1 MRAHDSTMITI
12 DYLNAMWNC
21 ELAGWI
27 IKCAFWWQ
35 KESLSNETQVTLE
48 GVRMDAAGVYS
59 CEVSAD
65 APSFQTATVHGYMDI
80 VGTFTIEF
88 PTNFDVPL
96 VVSSCFITKWWKI
109 WHF

>member
-1 MRAHDSTMITI
+1 
-12 DYLNAMWNC
+12 MWNC

-80 VGTFTIEF
+80 VGTFTMNF
-88 PTNFDVPL
+88 PQISTSLWLFPAVLLQNDEKYDT
-96 VVSSCFITKWWKI
+96 SRNRM
-109 WHF
+109 